1 MNSILENTILRLQN
15 VQTRRNDIEA
25 RSGQTLLSMHNIS
38 CESRRVADYAH
49 NAKQTLYDLDAEFE
63 RQTGLTKIDIKFL
76 FLATALQCVRQYVL
90 TEFPERLDD
99 RTAANITKGHT
110 EEHSNRYHWWYNPS
124 LEEIVTN
131 PVPFDAM
138 YGSPDFGLGL
148 SGITHR
154 KKTLGHD
161 PVLGWIFG
169 TANIATSTLTMNNL
183 ASFHVKTDMALKRD
197 KLANYAH
204 TPLVF
209 YYTKEKLFNNGIE
222 GKRIIAA
229 SLVKEAVHLKSDI
242 YTKESLPFPIVPVFS
257 LELTNTLA
265 SYGFDMANISTVG
278 EQASYTILIN
288 SWIGMLHY
296 MIYDFNKGESRKL
309 YEVRTRKILS
319 YSNYIAS
326 SSNLLIVTIGAA
338 FGCAAAFRKLDIG
351 GFMVTLYRLIND
363 SAFIQKIKED
373 FVFGNFRAKIWDFNG
388 YYCIN

>member
-1 MNSILENTILRLQN
+1 LESIELRLQN
-15 VQTRRNDIEA
+15 FQTLRKELEA
-25 RSGQTLLSMHNIS
+25 RPLQTLQSMHNIP
-38 CESRRVADYAH
+38 CGNLRVANYVH
-49 NAKQTLYDLDAEFE
+49 NAKQKLKDLSAEFE

-76 FLATALQCVRQYVL
+76 FAATALQCVRQYVL
-90 TEFPERLDD
+90 TGFPERLDD
-99 RTAANITKGHT
+99 QTAANRTKGHT
-110 EEHSNRYHWWYNPS
+110 KEHSNRYHRWYNPS
-124 LEEIVTN
+124 LGEIMTN

-161 PVLGWIFG
+161 PILGWIFG

-183 ASFHVKTDMALKRD
+183 ASFHVKTDMAFKRD
-197 KLANYAH
+197 KLANYAR

-209 YYTKEKLFNNGIE
+209 YYTKEKLFNNGID

-229 SLVKEAVHLKSDI
+229 SLIKEAVHLKSDI

-257 LELTNTLA
+257 QELANTLA
-265 SYGFDMANISTVG
+265 SYGFDMANIFTVG
-278 EQASYTILIN
+278 KQASYAILIN

-296 MIYDFNKGESRKL
+296 MMHDFNKGESRKL

-338 FGCAAAFRKLDIG
+338 FGSAAAFRKLDIG
-351 GFMVTLYRLIND
+351 GFIVTLYRLIND
-363 SAFIQKIKED
+363 SAFIQKIKEE
-373 FVFGNFRAKIWDFNG
+373 FVFGNFREKIRDSAG
-388 YYCIN
+388 YYCLN